1 MADKIALGT
10 DITFL
15 STGCD
20 APLPDRASPR
30 VRALA
35 AWRSRMAETG
45 FSLRAVLVLSAAVPV
60 VLGYGFVGYLAP
72 RFPYYVNG
80 LQPVD
85 LLVYPAWLLACV
97 VGIGFGL
104 VLQRRPGWVRG
115 RLRAPIL
122 TLIAALSIAGLLG
135 TAASLTA
142 GNRANG
148 SHQDRARASGLP
160 IDSPDHQH
168 RLAVATDGT
177 SNFVNAVSE
186 LPQTRGY
193 QDHGNLQQDYQV
205 WLEEALKGEGD
216 QSSEVRHFL
225 LDWNAV
231 STVMSDPG
239 AAPLDWERADHG
251 SPRLLPP
258 GRPSRRSRCRG
269 RAR

>member
-1 MADKIALGT
+1 MHPVVGMGGVVLVTAMFLVWSWRDVVHRAAAAAAVAALTGGLSAYFYLPLMLLPRAQSPWTDQEVPITGAMLVWAPRTELAGLSPVLLPLAVAVVALSVVGLRRPRVPMADKIALGT

-104 VLQRRPGWVRG
+104 VLQRRPGWGRG
-115 RLRAPIL
+115 RL
-122 TLIAALSIAGLLG
+122 G
-135 TAASLTA
+135 
-142 GNRANG
+142 
-148 SHQDRARASGLP
+148 
-160 IDSPDHQH
+160 
-168 RLAVATDGT
+168 
-177 SNFVNAVSE
+177 
-186 LPQTRGY
+186 
-193 QDHGNLQQDYQV
+193 
-205 WLEEALKGEGD
+205 
-216 QSSEVRHFL
+216 
-225 LDWNAV
+225 
-231 STVMSDPG
+231 
-239 AAPLDWERADHG
+239 
-251 SPRLLPP
+251 
-258 GRPSRRSRCRG
+258 RRS
-269 RAR
+269 